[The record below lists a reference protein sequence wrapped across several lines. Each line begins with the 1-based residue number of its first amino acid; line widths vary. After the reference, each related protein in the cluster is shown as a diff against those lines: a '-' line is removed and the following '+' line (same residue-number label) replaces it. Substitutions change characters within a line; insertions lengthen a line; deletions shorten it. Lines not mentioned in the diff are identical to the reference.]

1 MTRSL
6 SLSLR
11 MARAMHTGRAEDRH
25 MVESIKPYVIVVAVD
40 YSDSGKLALERAF
53 ELAAEKPNA
62 KIHIV
67 NVLSAYEAGAVD
79 ASKGAWVGAL
89 PSVEEWAE
97 RLRTHVTESRAAFET
112 AHPDR
117 KRGFLETLAVHQ
129 RVSDPSV
136 EIAQLAADVE
146 ADLVVVG
153 TYGRRGLARMLLGSV
168 AEATIRLAPCPVL
181 VVRPK
186 AVPTPEP
193 VIEPPCPRCVAA
205 RKESHGQELW
215 CAQHR
220 ERHGQRH
227 TYHQGDRA
235 GAETNL
241 PLVVRG

>member
-1 MTRSL
+1 
-6 SLSLR
+6 
-11 MARAMHTGRAEDRH
+11 
-25 MVESIKPYVIVVAVD
+25 MVDSAKPYVIVVAVD
-40 YSDSGKLALERAF
+40 YSDSARLALERAF

-62 KIHIV
+62 KLHV
-67 NVLSAYEAGAVD
+67 LNVLPVYEPAAVD
-79 ASKGAWVGAL
+79 SSNAAWPRAL
-89 PSVEEWAE
+89 PSFEESTE
-97 RLRTHVTESRAAFET
+97 RLRTHVAEARAGYEA

-117 KRGFLETLAVHQ
+117 EAGFLETMAVHQ

-153 TYGRRGLARMLLGSV
+153 THGRRGIARLIMGSV
-168 AEATIRLAPCPVL
+168 AEATIRLAPCTVL

-186 AVPTPEP
+186 SVPPPAP

-205 RKESHGQELW
+205 RKESQGRELW

-220 ERHGQRH
+220 EHHGQRH

-235 GAETNL
+235 GADTNM
-241 PLVVRG
+241 PLVVRS

>member
-1 MTRSL
+1 MQTR
-6 SLSLR
+6 
-11 MARAMHTGRAEDRH
+11 GPEDTH
-25 MVESIKPYVIVVAVD
+25 MVDSVKPYVIVVAVD

-53 ELAAEKPNA
+53 ELAAQQPNA
-62 KIHIV
+62 KLHVV
-67 NVLSAYEAGAVD
+67 NVLSVYEAGAVD
-79 ASKGAWVGAL
+79 SSKGAWAGAL
-89 PSVEEWAE
+89 PSLQEWTE
-97 RLRTHVTESRAAFET
+97 RLRTYVAEARAAYET
-112 AHPDR
+112 AHPAR
-117 KRGFLETLAVHQ
+117 PFGFLETIATHQ
-129 RVSDPSV
+129 RISDPSV
-136 EIAQLAADVE
+136 EIAQLAADIE

-153 TYGRRGLARMLLGSV
+153 THGRRGIARMIMGSV

-186 AVPTPEP
+186 ALPRPEP
-193 VIEPPCPRCVAA
+193 VIEPPCPRCVAT